1 MKKALRYCAI
11 TANLLMLVLIV
22 FGVTQLGLPS
32 IQDEVF
38 VALVLVIVPILST
51 AALLANGK

>member
-1 MKKALRYCAI
+1 MKIALKYCAI
-11 TANLLMLVLIV
+11 TANLLALGLIV

-38 VALVLVIVPILST
+38 VVLLSVIVPILSI